1 VGGAT
6 VRLMGRRRE
15 DCTTCTA
22 FDDQPPAGALDVDFD
37 AYWQSLPR
45 WKRATFTAQG
55 VLEDAAFRLPGIRSV
70 TEWLALRR
78 TPCPDC
84 GVIRHEVFM
93 LHDDVWA
100 SLGLAHDAGWFCLP
114 CVEKRLGCRVV
125 EADLCDVPA
134 NDWL

>member
-1 VGGAT
+1 MSGQ
-6 VRLMGRRRE
+6 RRN

-22 FDDQPPAGALDVDFD
+22 LDQGTSAGPAAEADVA
-37 AYWQSLPR
+37 AYWQALPR
-45 WKRATFTAQG
+45 WKRTAFTVQDVVREF
-55 VLEDAAFRLPGIRSV
+55 VLGLPGVRAV
-70 TEWLALRR
+70 ADWLVLRR

-114 CVEKRLGCRVV
+114 CCEKRLARPVV
-125 EADLCDVPA
+125 SADLCDVPA